1 MAENETVENTQEPE
15 IDYIETINQ
24 LKANSVNKSEY
35 EKLKAENQKLLKSI
49 INGEEIPASSI
60 PQETSKDDLRKELYG
75 GEGFQG
81 SPIEF
86 WKKTL
91 DLREKVIDED
101 GYDPFVPKGRQAVV
115 TAADYEVAD
124 RVASVVRDVIEYAN
138 GDDALFVSELNKR
151 TTGTG
156 LDRVGGKR

>member
-1 MAENETVENTQEPE
+1 MAENEAVETQEPE

-24 LKANSVNKSEY
+24 LKANSVNKSDY

-49 INGEEIPASSI
+49 INGEEIPASAI
-60 PQETSKDDLRKELYG
+60 AQETSKEDLRKELYG
-75 GEGFQG
+75 GEGFHG
-81 SPIEF
+81 SDIEF

-91 DLREKVIDED
+91 ELREKVMDEE

-124 RVASVVRDVIEYAN
+124 RVASVVRDVLEYAN
-138 GDDALFVSELNKR
+138 GDNALFISELNKR

-156 LDRVGGKR
+156 MDRVAGRK